1 MRDPIITI
9 IECVY
14 LIYMMCFFKTKYSI
28 HHPFEIFMQTNYNLG
43 NWIRHPIHSS
53 IYQNKICTFGHV
65 SSYLLAIWL
74 IFSYFFH
81 DPVNILINKIIWIT
95 TIIIS
100 LTLNMNA
107 FIYLIPIFIYELY
120 YLNIN

>member
-28 HHPFEIFMQTNYNLG
+28 HHPFEIFMQTNYNVG
-43 NWIRHPIHSS
+43 DWIKHPIHSS
-53 IYQNKICTFGHV
+53 IYQNKICPFGHI
-65 SSYLLAIWL
+65 SSYLLAMWI
-74 IFSYFFH
+74 IFSYFFYNLANN
-81 DPVNILINKIIWIT
+81 VINKIIWIT
-95 TIIIS
+95 TLIIS